1 MDGNDETKRRGIF
14 EFKMNESAH
23 GFLVGLFTGIFITG
37 LLMLI
42 FTVDP
47 LKKEAI
53 KRGYAEMKLKT
64 PYDIKSVFTWKETK

>member
-1 MDGNDETKRRGIF
+1 MS
-14 EFKMNESAH
+14 ESTHA
-23 GFLVGLFTGIFITG
+23 FLVGLFVGFIVTGF
-37 LLMLI
+37 LMLI

-64 PYDIKSVFTWKETK
+64 PYDTESVFTWKETK